1 MFSIHKVN
9 DYRAKLTAKGAPIDE
24 VKLASMFQLAYA
36 IQSRIK
42 ACIKFSLL
50 LEYMYILLN

>member
-42 ACIKFSLL
+42 ACIKLSL
-50 LEYMYILLN
+50 